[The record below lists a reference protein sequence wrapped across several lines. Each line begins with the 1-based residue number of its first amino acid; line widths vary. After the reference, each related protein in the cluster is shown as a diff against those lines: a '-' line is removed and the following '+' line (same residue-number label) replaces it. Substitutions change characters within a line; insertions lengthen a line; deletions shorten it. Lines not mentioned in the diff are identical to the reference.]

1 MTLARFEREPDKKV
15 KYLIGSERARC
26 AGYILYV
33 SSDNVARPY
42 DLHRRLI
49 SVTDYVHVKKQER
62 ERERDETSRSGVCVD
77 REERWRRVCAD
88 RTVAITAGSRAMKN

>member
-49 SVTDYVHVKKQER
+49 SVTDYVHV
-62 ERERDETSRSGVCVD
+62 
-77 REERWRRVCAD
+77 
-88 RTVAITAGSRAMKN
+88 